1 MHDQAGLLPEW
12 AVAELRR
19 PVMTSEA
26 LRERVMTSVRETCP
40 PYVATRARVAS
51 GERAG
56 RGPAVVGLSAA
67 PSQARRNRGF
77 RGMGA
82 TLALAA
88 SIVGMVA
95 TSTLVRSRDEPVAP
109 VAGTSAGRMIVL
121 GDTVDS
127 ALHDTLRL
135 VRFVFHAPTAARVAL
150 AGDFND
156 WSSTATPL
164 SDSASSGVWSVIVAL
179 EQGDRRYA
187 FVVDDTQW
195 VGTAANDHR
204 ASGAARFRVAP
215 VGGDST

>member
-1 MHDQAGLLPEW
+1 MHDRAGLLPEW
-12 AVAELRR
+12 AAAELRR
-19 PVMTSEA
+19 PVITSET
-26 LRERVMTSVRETCP
+26 LRERVMTRVRETCP
-40 PYVATRARVAS
+40 PHVATPARVAP

-67 PSQARRNRGF
+67 PSLARRNRGL
-77 RGMGA
+77 RRMGA

-95 TSTLVRSRDEPVAP
+95 TSTLVRSPSEAVAP
-109 VAGTSAGRMIVL
+109 VAGTGTGRIIVL

-150 AGDFND
+150 AGDFNE

-179 EQGDRRYA
+179 GQGDRRYA

-195 VGTAANDHR
+195 VGTAADDNR